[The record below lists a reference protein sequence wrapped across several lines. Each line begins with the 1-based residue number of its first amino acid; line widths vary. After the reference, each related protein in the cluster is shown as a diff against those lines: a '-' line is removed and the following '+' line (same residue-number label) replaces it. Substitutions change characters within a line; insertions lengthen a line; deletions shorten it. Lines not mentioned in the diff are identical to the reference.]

1 MAENNS
7 IRNSY
12 TGNEVDFAAK
22 LSSIATT
29 MSELRDIMK
38 TLSETVKTMDKS
50 TNNSNSKMDKAY
62 KENLEWLRKQND
74 LYKTTDKVMR
84 QINNGL
90 YKEFSSTF
98 TDLDKLKNEHI
109 KKQTYIDTLEAKM
122 AKATANS
129 WDKLSGRLEQTIKTK
144 KDELAIISDKLEK
157 ATKAVSDNVQ
167 RSSEYQKAQQQALN
181 EHLQNMTNLSS
192 KASAFLPRQS
202 AWNTAKTNVGNFFNP
217 KNSREYK
224 EWQEFLSGRRAD
236 ISAGRR
242 EATSS
247 LAGLRNRSR
256 GIDSQIADLTVALQK
271 LGLEGTDSATERQ
284 IAELQKERQVIDDQ
298 IKLNEFEL
306 SNLQEEEDLLDKQSA
321 AVDKA
326 NTVSENIKN
335 TALKFIKQTLT
346 KAVDRELSNLTGAAD
361 KVFGSFE
368 SLQQTMGRQL
378 KMSSGEYDN
387 MKQQLMAAADAA
399 GKAIDVTQL
408 NEAAA
413 SMTEMGISDT
423 TLITE
428 MAVGIAK
435 LSEAGVS
442 AKLDEESAKQIN
454 ATFSELVAQGV
465 DETEA
470 AKLATQRFDAMI
482 GIQEQIRQQYGNTIA
497 LENGGW
503 QEIQNWAS
511 KLQGTGDLTNDEVGS
526 FMASTANALEAM
538 TTAGITDP
546 TALFGEVENVLN
558 GKVSDQNAW
567 MLDYLYKSGIYDTE
581 GMYQK
586 FGSGEAGDILVG
598 LADQMVNILNGA
610 DATNAAYIKDAYG
623 ISMTGEQLRSF
634 QRKTGSASALY
645 SGATFDQSA
654 IDEFGKSVAKGLDE
668 GSYLSAT
675 TKLEKTNISLMQE
688 LASKYQDIPDGAFWM
703 GEGFSEIKNIVDN
716 AVDLLLTGLTSG
728 NFTNSLG
735 NLFGK
740 GSGGS
745 GGSGGGYEGNLLT
758 GSASSG
764 NPAAYATMAVGGTL
778 SVGSAVKNFS
788 QADYEDS
795 VSEGIRE
802 GTINT
807 FRDPTFTAGLG
818 TVIGGAL
825 GGPVGGAIG
834 GALGSFIPTV
844 SEALET
850 QVLKLVHDTEAERW
864 DVQTAAIEDACN
876 RLQDA
881 AAAHENSANRLS
893 DEVKQQESIFAGYD
907 DNQKK
912 NFLLQQGHTKQEIEQ
927 LDKEGQ
933 INSVFDEAVQ
943 KWITDQNAQAE
954 NERLLAAGATG
965 LKDNFASAIGVDNAA
980 NWSKKSDLGDMIAA
994 AQSRGIDYNNMSDK
1008 ELAAALNAYDENVA
1022 NKQLIRT
1029 ESGYAAI
1036 ESAKTYAKNLGMD
1049 VSTEEAMKTYLNAI
1063 DAGYSE
1069 DDINKMATEAS
1080 SLEADKA
1087 AWESA
1092 NNTFHERLNKV
1103 IAENPGISDYSSLLK
1118 IYAFKYGKNEIY
1130 SAIAG
1135 VSHDA
1140 LGNIL
1145 INGADKIG
1153 GTLPDLR
1160 YEASSGHYAYDPRLY
1175 EGKYRTGLDYVP
1187 MDNFLALLH
1196 QGEMVLNKSEAE
1208 AYKSTFDTS
1217 SITNSV
1223 NTQTDKLTEILT
1235 KILQILT
1242 YRTSSGSNL
1251 PKSLVQMNSDI
1262 AVL

>member
-50 TNNSNSKMDKAY
+50 TNNSNSKIDKAY
-62 KENLEWLRKQND
+62 KENLEWLNKQND
-74 LYKTTDKVMR
+74 LYKATNKVMR
-84 QINNGL
+84 QINSGL

-109 KKQTYIDTLEAKM
+109 KKQAYLDKLQAKA
-122 AKATANS
+122 AKATANGRDEQAS
-129 WDKLSGRLEQTIKTK
+129 KLERTIKTK
-144 KDELAIISDKLEK
+144 QDELKIISDKLEK

-181 EHLQNMTNLSS
+181 EHLQNITNLNS

-224 EWQEFLSGRRAD
+224 EWQEFLNGRRSD
-236 ISAGRR
+236 IGAGRR

-247 LAGLRNRSR
+247 LTGLRSRSR
-256 GIDSQIADLTVALQK
+256 SIDSQIANLTVALQK

-284 IAELQKERQVIDDQ
+284 IAELREEKQVIDDK

-306 SNLQEEEDLLDKQSA
+306 ANLQEEEDLLDKQSA

-335 TALKFIKQTLT
+335 AALKFIQQGLT
-346 KAVDRELSNLTGAAD
+346 KIIDRKMDNMVSAASE
-361 KVFGSFE
+361 VFNSFE
-368 SLQQTMGRQL
+368 SLQKSLGKQL
-378 KMSSGEYDN
+378 KMSSGEYDD
-387 MKQQLMAAADAA
+387 MKQQLMDAADAA
-399 GKAIDVTQL
+399 GKAIDITQL
-408 NEAAA
+408 TEAAA
-413 SMTEMGISDT
+413 SLSDMGITNKD
-423 TLITE
+423 LIST
-428 MAVGIAK
+428 MSVGIAK
-435 LSEAGVS
+435 WSESGVS
-442 AKLDEESAKQIN
+442 ATLDETTTQQLN
-454 ATFSELVAQGV
+454 AMYSDLIRNGV
-465 DETEA
+465 DSSTALTEIG
-470 AKLATQRFDAMI
+470 QFFDDRIAI
-482 GIQEQIRQQYGNTIA
+482 EEQVRREFDNTMA

-503 QEIQNWAS
+503 QEISNWTS
-511 KLQGTGDLTNDEVGS
+511 KLMGTGDIQDVGQFEAGLARATS
-526 FMASTANALEAM
+526 ALS
-538 TTAGITDP
+538 TAGISDP
-546 TALFGEVENVLN
+546 TAILSDVEGVLN
-558 GKVSDQNAW
+558 GTLSDQPAW
-567 MLDYLYKSGIYDTE
+567 VQAWLSQNSDIRNTE
-581 GMYQK
+581 DFYQK
-586 FGSGEAGDILVG
+586 FGSNSGDVMMSMLSTIQQFAGN
-598 LADQMVNILNGA
+598 AN
-610 DATNAAYIKDAYG
+610 ATDLAYIKTAFG
-623 ISMTGEQLRSF
+623 SNMTTEQLRSI
-634 QRKTGSASALY
+634 QDKGDLAQSLY
-645 SGATFDQSA
+645 SGSDFSAATLS
-654 IDEFGKSVAKGLDE
+654 SVGADIQKGIE
-668 GSYLSAT
+668 QGSYITATELS
-675 TKLEKTNISLMQE
+675 EKNNKALMQE
-688 LASKYQDIPDGAFWM
+688 LAAQWQDIPDGAFWM
-703 GEGFSEIKNIVDN
+703 GEGFSQIKSIVDGG
-716 AVDLLLTGLTSG
+716 VDLLLTGLTSG

-881 AAAHENSANRLS
+881 ATAHENSANRLS

-1103 IAENPGISDYSSLLK
+1103 IAENPGTSDYSSLLK
-1118 IYAFKYGKNEIY
+1118 IYASKYGKNEIY

-1140 LGNIL
+1140 LGNIR